1 MNHSAPADFR
11 PATPVRERASFPTTA
26 MNTLRK
32 KLALAALSVALGVT
46 SARAVMVTAYEL
58 IVDRDS
64 SDFSRSLSRT
74 TVIENE
80 SGPATTWRAGAST
93 ILAQNLLSSNWGLA
107 TGNTI
112 TWQHSLTGWT
122 LPTYS
127 NFTFT
132 GGLLEIYA
140 YGMTGWESGL
150 VTVEGPTLSNPLR
163 SSIILEEMYGGYF
176 TNNFTGG
183 SITGFVSDGALSV
196 SVMPWAGD
204 TFQIYSSRLSLY
216 FDTSPLA
223 GGLPDGS
230 DGSAGSL
237 VGPGGIA
244 GVPES
249 NSTLLLVAGASVLLW
264 RFARRKTGGAAREKL
279 S

>member
-1 MNHSAPADFR
+1 
-11 PATPVRERASFPTTA
+11 

-46 SARAVMVTAYEL
+46 SAQAVMVSAYEL

-64 SDFSRSLSRT
+64 GDFTRSLSRT
-74 TVIENE
+74 TVIENAD
-80 SGPATTWRAGAST
+80 GTFTTWRAGSST
-93 ILAQNLLSSNWGLA
+93 ILNENQVSSNWGLA
-107 TGNTI
+107 TDSTI
-112 TWQHSLTGWT
+112 TWQHSLAGWS
-122 LPTYS
+122 LPSYS
-127 NFTFT
+127 GFKFT

-150 VTVEGPTLSNPLR
+150 VTLQERVGNDPYPTT
-163 SSIILEEMYGGYF
+163 IILDEMYDGYF
-176 TNNFTGG
+176 TNNFNGG

-196 SVMPWAGD
+196 SVMPWPED
-204 TFQIYSSRLSLY
+204 TFQIYSSRLTLSY
-216 FDTSPLA
+216 DTSPLSS
-223 GGLPDGS
+223 GQPDGS
-230 DGSAGSL
+230 DGSGGSL

-264 RFARRKTGGAAREKL
+264 RFARRKTGGVAREKL